1 MPVLRRGL
9 LRERPSLLSFV
20 TRALDAM
27 AVVLAGWV
35 AYCIRMGEWALP
47 QRYQIALL
55 LGGLL
60 TLVVFPF
67 LGIHR
72 SWHGQRILT
81 QTQRIGAA
89 WLAVAVLLIVL
100 GTATKTSAY
109 FSRQWM
115 VLWFVMGSA
124 YLVSSRAGLT
134 AFLRDMRKRGW
145 NHRKIIIVGA
155 GQLASDVARHIDEAT
170 WTGLEIAAFFTQ
182 EAQRTSDRFQDVPL
196 LPLSQIS
203 SYADTHQIDE
213 VWFALPAGSEGR
225 IHDVL
230 YGLRHNIVTVRY
242 VPDIQGFRLLNPA
255 ISEIAGMAVLDL
267 NITPMR
273 GINRVIKAVEDKVLA
288 LVILVL
294 VSPLM
299 VAIAVGVKL
308 NSRGPVIFKQQ
319 RHGWDGKP
327 IKIYKFR
334 TMVVH
339 SEADG
344 VVTQATRN
352 DPRVTRFGAL
362 LRHTS
367 LDELPQFLNV
377 LQGRMSIV
385 GPRPHAIAHNEEYK
399 NLIDEYMQR
408 HKVRPGITGWA
419 QINGWRGETDDIEK
433 MKKRIEFDLYYIQ
446 NWSLWFDLKIIA
458 LTPFRGFIHQNAC

>member
-1 MPVLRRGL
+1 MPRLRHGL
-9 LRERPSLLSFV
+9 LRERATLLSFV
-20 TRALDAM
+20 TRALDAI
-27 AVVLAGWV
+27 AVLLAGWV
-35 AYCIRMGEWALP
+35 AYCIRMGQWELP
-47 QRYQIALL
+47 QRYQLALL
-55 LGGLL
+55 LGGLI
-60 TLVVFPF
+60 TLVVFPV
-67 LGIHR
+67 LGIYH
-72 SWHGQRILT
+72 SWRGQRILS
-81 QTQRIGAA
+81 QTQRVGAA
-89 WLAVAVLLIVL
+89 WLAVAVMLIVL

-115 VLWFVMGSA
+115 ILWFVMGYA
-124 YLVSSRAGLT
+124 LLVSFRAGLT
-134 AFLRDMRKRGW
+134 MFLRGMRKRGW
-145 NHRKIIIVGA
+145 NHRKIIIVGT
-155 GQLASDVARHIDEAT
+155 GPLASDVARHIDEAT
-170 WTGLEIAAFFTQ
+170 WTGLEITAFFTQ
-182 EAQRTSDRFQDVPL
+182 EVPQTADRFQNVPL
-196 LPLSQIS
+196 LSLSKIS
-203 SYADTHQIDE
+203 SYVDTHQIDE
-213 VWFALPAGSEGR
+213 VWFALPVGSEGR
-225 IHDVL
+225 IRDVL
-230 YGLRHNIVTVRY
+230 HDLRHSTVTVRY

-267 NITPMR
+267 NVTPMR
-273 GINRVIKAVEDKVLA
+273 GINRVVKAVEDKVLA

-299 VAIAVGVKL
+299 VAIAIGVKL
-308 NSRGPVIFKQQ
+308 SSRGPVIFKQR

-344 VVTQATRN
+344 FVTQATRN

-362 LRHTS
+362 LRQTS

-385 GPRPHAIAHNEEYK
+385 GPRPHAIAHNEEFK

-408 HKVRPGITGWA
+408 HKVKPGITGWA
-419 QINGWRGETDDIEK
+419 QINGWRGETDNIEK
-433 MKKRIEFDLYYIQ
+433 MKKRIEFDLYYIE

-458 LTPFRGFIHQNAC
+458 LTTFRGFIHQNAC